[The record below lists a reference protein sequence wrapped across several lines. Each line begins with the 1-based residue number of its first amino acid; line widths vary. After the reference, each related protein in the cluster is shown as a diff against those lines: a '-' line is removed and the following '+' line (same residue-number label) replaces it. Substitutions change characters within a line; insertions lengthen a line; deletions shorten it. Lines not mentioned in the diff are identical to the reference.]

1 MRILQKGSRRQ
12 HSVHSPEAA
21 DEKMDRKGVSN
32 YHLNGWYKSEI
43 GIVESEVRECQLNN
57 K

>member
-32 YHLNGWYKSEI
+32 YHLKGWFKSEI